1 MVALYGGEEFCVVL
15 PLMDLSQAAEAAEAI
30 RHAIQTRLETPYRVT
45 ASIGVA
51 SNASDADSYNIMLD
65 RADKAL
71 YSAKHSGRN
80 AVKCWSAEIAIA
92 LPGVESLK
100 SSTRSTQRPQDSQSA
115 IQSEQELEVLV
126 QELKEIFPAQVI
138 PQAEPPTPVKTMD

>member
-1 MVALYGGEEFCVVL
+1 
-15 PLMDLSQAAEAAEAI
+15 
-30 RHAIQTRLETPYRVT
+30 
-45 ASIGVA
+45 
-51 SNASDADSYNIMLD
+51 
-65 RADKAL
+65 
-71 YSAKHSGRN
+71 
-80 AVKCWSAEIAIA
+80 